1 MVVEME
7 ETGEEISQGPKGG
20 WPPDRGRQALITD
33 FLKPQVREKE
43 GESLPEHPMNE
54 PFSAEQDVAEEGLPK
69 VPAGDEGRRSY
80 SSVVGRALPD
90 VDSLPDP
97 IHAGTDTKIIVPQDA
112 YEERLQGFRFALI
125 GRANFKFIS
134 MDDIRKEAR
143 ETWNLKGGVKMAP
156 MGKGYI
162 LFKFEK
168 EGDMAAL
175 WRRSLTRVT
184 GHVLRFQRWKPD
196 FDVHAKNINTK
207 LVWIRFPDLPLEY
220 WHEKI
225 LLTMAKA
232 AGRPV
237 ALDRCTRAAS
247 MGSFA
252 RVQVEIE
259 MGASRPEEIQV
270 ERRQPG
276 TGEIFW
282 FKQIISYEDGMLR
295 CGYCK
300 RMGHNV
306 QSCRHRKAPNR
317 EVQHREGHI
326 DGETFGEEEGG
337 RQDEGP

>member
-1 MVVEME
+1 ME

-69 VPAGDEGRRSY
+69 
-80 SSVVGRALPD
+80 
-90 VDSLPDP
+90 
-97 IHAGTDTKIIVPQDA
+97 IIVPQDA
-112 YEERLQGFRFALI
+112 YEERLQGFRFSLI
-125 GRANFKFIS
+125 GRGNFKFIS

-175 WRRSLTRVT
+175 WRRSLTRVA

-196 FDVHAKNINTK
+196 FDVHAKNINIK
-207 LVWIRFPDLPLEY
+207 LVWIRFPDFPLEY

-232 AGRPV
+232 AGRPI
-237 ALDRCTRAAS
+237 ALDRCTRATS

-276 TGEIFW
+276 MGEIF
-282 FKQIISYEDGMLR
+282 
-295 CGYCK
+295 
-300 RMGHNV
+300 
-306 QSCRHRKAPNR
+306 
-317 EVQHREGHI
+317 
-326 DGETFGEEEGG
+326 
-337 RQDEGP
+337 